1 MALPPL
7 SPEQQIKP
15 RFFEGRMS
23 LVYFAIFFPVGV
35 HVPYFPLWLESVGF
49 DAAQIGIILAAPQ
62 FVRLL
67 TTHYITSFADRASDR
82 AHVAV
87 TVIAAT
93 LLISAGYF
101 LTPAYWVVLLVSV
114 VIHIFWSPHTPLVD
128 SIALSGVRR
137 FGSSYP
143 SMRIWGSI
151 AFMAGSYAAG
161 VILSFTSPAAI
172 PWIIFTGLFV
182 ALAASVFLP
191 RLGRPRQA
199 SALSVAEL
207 QTAAPSLLTRNFLL
221 LVAGAGIIHSSH
233 SYLFSFGSIY
243 WTSIGISDAVIGAFW
258 AFAVLAEICMFLVF
272 TRVFAKVRNT
282 TILLIA
288 GVAAITRWV
297 FFPLIWGSG
306 VGIAGFFASQALHSF
321 STALIL
327 LGVQKII
334 AESVGEERTGAAQ
347 GIAFVA
353 NSIAFALVTLASGP
367 IYQQLGV
374 NGFFLMAV
382 VALIGMICVALAAAS
397 APQRAIGR

>member
-7 SPEQQIKP
+7 SPDQQIKP

-23 LVYFAIFFPVGV
+23 LVYFAIFIPVGV

-82 AHVAV
+82 AYIAVA
-87 TVIAAT
+87 VIAAT
-93 LLISAGYF
+93 LLIFAGYF
-101 LTPAYWVVLLVSV
+101 LTPTYWGVLLVSV
-114 VIHIFWSPHTPLVD
+114 AIHIFWSPHTPLVD

-137 FGSSYP
+137 FGSNYP

-151 AFMAGSYAAG
+151 AFMAGSYACG

-172 PWIIFTGLFV
+172 PWIIFIGLCGG
-182 ALAASVFLP
+182 LAASFFLP

-199 SALSVAEL
+199 SGLSVSEL
-207 QTAAPSLLTRNFLL
+207 QTAAPSLLTRNFVL

-243 WTSIGISDAVIGAFW
+243 WTSIGISDSIIGAFW
-258 AFAVLAEICMFLVF
+258 AFAVFAEICMFLVF
-272 TRVFAKVRNT
+272 TRLFGHVRT
-282 TILLIA
+282 STILLIA
-288 GVAAITRWV
+288 GTAAITRWI
-297 FFPLIWGSG
+297 FFPLIWASG
-306 VGIAGFFASQALHSF
+306 VGIAGFFASQALHAL

-327 LGVQKII
+327 LGVQKLI

-353 NSIAFALVTLASGP
+353 NAIAFALVTLASGP
-367 IYQQLGV
+367 IYEGRGV
-374 NGFFLMAV
+374 DGFFVMAV
-382 VALIGMICVALAAAS
+382 VAVIGMLCVAIAGS